1 MDTGPPS
8 ETVATAPPS
17 ETVDTAPQRKTVD
30 TEPPSETVATET
42 QRKTVDTAFSF
53 SEYLFPEINKGE
65 KTEAVG
71 FIKVCRNKGR
81 ERKFKLC

>member
-1 MDTGPPS
+1 MDTEPPS
-8 ETVATAPPS
+8 ETVPTAPPS
-17 ETVDTAPQRKTVD
+17 ETVDPAPQRKTVD
-30 TEPPSETVATET
+30 TEPPSETVDTE
-42 QRKTVDTAFSF
+42 FSF

-81 ERKFKLC
+81 ERKVKLC